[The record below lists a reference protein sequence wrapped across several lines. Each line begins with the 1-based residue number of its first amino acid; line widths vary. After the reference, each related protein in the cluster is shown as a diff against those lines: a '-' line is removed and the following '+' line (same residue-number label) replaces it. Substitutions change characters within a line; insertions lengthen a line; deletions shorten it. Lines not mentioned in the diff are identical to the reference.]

1 MPKSCKCI
9 LDRMVFKGAMSAA
22 ERDKILRNLNK
33 EEANMNDKMQ
43 SEVKAAADLLR
54 SEMEK
59 DGVIV
64 CLTAEEAL
72 VVRKVLQCANQLYT
86 VIEPEY
92 KENKIDPLLRKLRRA
107 EET

>member
-1 MPKSCKCI
+1 
-9 LDRMVFKGAMSAA
+9 MVFKGAMSAA

-54 SEMEK
+54 NELEK

-92 KENKIDPLLRKLRRA
+92 KENKIDALLRKLRKA
-107 EET
+107 EQDNA

>member
-1 MPKSCKCI
+1 MT
-9 LDRMVFKGAMSAA
+9 D
-22 ERDKILRNLNK
+22 E
-33 EEANMNDKMQ
+33 MQ
-43 SEVKAAADLLR
+43 KEVKAAADMLR
-54 SEMEK
+54 NELEK

-92 KENKIDPLLRKLRRA
+92 RENKIDALLRKLKRA
-107 EET
+107 EGGINNDTV